1 MRRDAKQ
8 VWNKIFFKMRR
19 EWVVPD
25 IETYRE
31 LSEAFRG
38 GNTHGNRYG
47 IAPEGMEPIVHENV
61 HSYDRSSSYPDVM
74 CNMKFPLGKW
84 SPREGIFDEKV
95 IEKYAKIDRAMVF
108 RVRFTN
114 LRLKNRHW
122 GCPYLSKDKA
132 YNLRKLT
139 YHQMILK
146 EASGELYATIDN
158 GRVIEASELIT
169 CITDVD
175 YKIIEYEYSWDTIE
189 IFDLKV
195 CKYSYLPQE
204 FVELI
209 QTYYRNKTELKG
221 VKEKQYLYNESK
233 AKINSLYGMS
243 AQKTIKAPI
252 VFTDNPDN
260 LYDEEQPDEQAQI
273 DASLRK
279 AFLPYSVGVWVT
291 AWARYWLEQ
300 AIILIHETEGAMFL
314 YTDTDSVKFTGE
326 VDFSELNSRIKAQ
339 SIKTGSFA
347 TDPKGKIHYMGIYE
361 DEGTYKRFATMG
373 AKKYMYEDEK
383 GIHLTVAGLVKYDKE
398 GCEISAKEIHSLG
411 DFSAFKSG
419 TTFTQSG
426 GIEAIYNDEKH
437 ITTLQID
444 GHTVEVTRNVCLKPS
459 TYTFGMTDEYIR
471 LLKSLHLGLDKM
483 SVL

>member
-84 SPREGIFDEKV
+84 APRDGIFDEKV
-95 IEKYAKIDRAMVF
+95 IAKYAKIDRAMVF

-114 LRLKNRHW
+114 LRLKNRRW

-139 YHQMILK
+139 YHQLLQK

-158 GRVIEASELIT
+158 GRVIEASELVT

-175 YKIIEYEYSWDTIE
+175 YKIIEYEYTWDTIE
-189 IFDLKV
+189 IFDLRV
-195 CKYSYLPQE
+195 CKYSYLPPE

-300 AIILIHETEGAMFL
+300 AIILIHETPGAIFL

-326 VDFSELNSRIKAQ
+326 VDFSELNSRIKEQ
-339 SIKTGSFA
+339 SIKTGSYA

-419 TTFTQSG
+419 TTFTESG

-444 GHTVEVTRNVCLKPS
+444 GHPVEVTRNVCLKPS

-471 LLKSLHLGLDKM
+471 LLKSLHIGVDKL

>member
-8 VWNKIFFKMRR
+8 VWNKIYFKMRR
-19 EWVVPD
+19 EWVVPN
-25 IETYRE
+25 IEIYRE

-84 SPREGIFDEKV
+84 APRQGIFDESV
-95 IEKYAKIDRAMVF
+95 IATYAKINRAMVF

-114 LRLKNRHW
+114 LRLKDRHW

-139 YHQMILK
+139 FHQMCELEDSGILK
-146 EASGELYATIDN
+146 VVCDN
-158 GRVIEASELIT
+158 GRIIEATELVT

-175 YKIIEYEYSWDTIE
+175 YKIIEYEYQWDSIE

-195 CKYSYLPQE
+195 CKYEYLPEE
-204 FVELI
+204 FVTLI

-252 VFTDNPDN
+252 VFTDNPDC
-260 LYDEEQPDEQAQI
+260 LYSEELPDEQAQI

-300 AIILIHETEGAMFL
+300 AIILIHETPGAMFL

-326 VDFSELNSRIKAQ
+326 VDFTQLNETLKSQ
-339 SIKTGSFA
+339 SLKTGSYA
-347 TDPKGKIHYMGIYE
+347 TDPKGKTHYMGVYE
-361 DEGTYKRFATMG
+361 DEGIYKRFATMG

-398 GCEISAKEIHSLG
+398 GCEISAKEIHTLG

-419 TTFTQSG
+419 TTFIQSG
-426 GIEAIYNDEKH
+426 GVEAVYNDDKY

-444 GHTVEVTRNVCLKPS
+444 GHSLEVTRNVCLKPS
-459 TYTFGMTDEYIR
+459 TYTFGMTAEYTR
-471 LLKSLHLGLDKM
+471 LLKSLHSGVDNY

>member
-1 MRRDAKQ
+1 
-8 VWNKIFFKMRR
+8 MRR